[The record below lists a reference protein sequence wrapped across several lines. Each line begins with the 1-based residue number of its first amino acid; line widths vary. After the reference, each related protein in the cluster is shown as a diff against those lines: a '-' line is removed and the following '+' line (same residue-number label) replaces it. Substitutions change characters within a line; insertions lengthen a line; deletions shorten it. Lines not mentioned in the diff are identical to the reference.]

1 MPATTPAPM
10 SRTDAEIASRF
21 GSFVDSH
28 RDKAVR
34 LAWRLV
40 GGDDALAEDVAQE
53 AFLKAFRALPRF
65 RGDAELSTWFYR
77 VLVHQAHSST
87 RKRATRR
94 RLMQLFHIR
103 GDAQSETTAAIP
115 DPGLQRRIGL
125 ALMQLTRAQREVF
138 VLVHMEGRSVSVT
151 AQLLR
156 KAPGTV
162 KSHLHRALKKMRRE
176 LRDLSPVMNGA
187 KR

>member
-1 MPATTPAPM
+1 M
-10 SRTDAEIASRF
+10 
-21 GSFVDSH
+21 
-28 RDKAVR
+28 AVR

-65 RGDAELSTWFYR
+65 RGEAELSTWFYR

-103 GDAQSETTAAIP
+103 GDAKSESTTP
-115 DPGLQRRIGL
+115 MRDPGLQRRIGL

-138 VLVHMEGRSVSVT
+138 VLVHMEGRSVTQT

-162 KSHLHRALKKMRRE
+162 KSHLHRALEKMRGE
-176 LRDLSPVMNGA
+176 LCDLSPLTKGA
-187 KR
+187 NR